1 MIRLEQL
8 GKSFGTQRVL
18 RNIDLEIKSG
28 CVTAI
33 VGPNGSGKSTTIKC
47 ILGLVKP
54 DHGSVVVNDQRV
66 NGDCEYRRGIGYMA
80 QIAHFPENLKVRNV
94 FELVKDVRNGESA
107 TVDEELINR
116 FNLEREFHKKLKNL
130 SGGTRQKVNASLAFL
145 FNPGILILDE
155 PTASLDPVASRI
167 LKEKIHKEKAKG
179 KTILLTSHI
188 MSEVEELSDEIVFL
202 LEGNIFYEG
211 TKQDL
216 MASSENNGLEHV
228 IARMMEGA
236 AA

>member
-1 MIRLEQL
+1 
-8 GKSFGTQRVL
+8 
-18 RNIDLEIKSG
+18 
-28 CVTAI
+28 
-33 VGPNGSGKSTTIKC
+33 
-47 ILGLVKP
+47 VKP
-54 DHGSVVVNDQRV
+54 DHGTVIVNNRRV
-66 NGDCEYRRGIGYMA
+66 NGDCEYRRQIGYMA
-80 QIAHFPENLKVRNV
+80 QIAHFLENLKVRNV
-94 FELVKDVRNGESA
+94 FELVKDVRNSESV
-107 TVDEELINR
+107 TLDEELIGR
-116 FNLEREFHKKLKNL
+116 FNLEREYDKKLKNL

-145 FNPGILILDE
+145 FNPAILILDE

-167 LKEKIHKEKAKG
+167 LKEKIHNEKAKG

-202 LEGNIFYEG
+202 LEGNVFYQG

-216 MASSENNGLEHV
+216 MASSENDGLEHV